1 MDKGDGKMSGDKG
14 IVYCLTNPSMDN
26 YVKIGQT
33 TNLTQRLKSLDTTG
47 VPLSF
52 ECFYAIEVEDYK
64 EIEKLLHQVFADS
77 RTRESREFF
86 QIGAQR
92 VRAAMQLTGG
102 LDVTPTTDTVENDD
116 DQKALD
122 KARTKR
128 EAFNFDMV
136 GIPPQT
142 ELYFYDEKEI
152 TCTVIDKKQ
161 ISFKGETTSLS
172 KAASHIFIERKSK
185 KGEPISNISNMSYN
199 GTVFWYLD
207 GESLN
212 ERRQRMESDVS

>member
-1 MDKGDGKMSGDKG
+1 
-14 IVYCLTNPSMDN
+14 MDN

-33 TNLTQRLKSLDTTG
+33 IDLTQRLKSLSSATG
-47 VPLSF
+47 VPLPF
-52 ECFYAIEVEDYK
+52 ECFYAIEVEDY
-64 EIEKLLHQVFADS
+64 IEVEKKLHDVFADN
-77 RTRESREFF
+77 RINKNREFF

-92 VRAAMQLTGG
+92 VRAAMELTGG
-102 LDVTPTTDTVENDD
+102 RDITPTTDTVEDDD

-128 EAFNFDMV
+128 EVFNFDMV

-142 ELYFYDEKEI
+142 ELYFYDDKEI

-172 KAASHIFIERKSK
+172 KAASDIFMERKRKEGKPVSK
-185 KGEPISNISNMSYN
+185 MSFN
-199 GTVFWYLD
+199 GTLVWYLD

>member
-1 MDKGDGKMSGDKG
+1 
-14 IVYCLTNPSMDN
+14 MDN

-47 VPLSF
+47 VPLPF
-52 ECFYAIEVEDYK
+52 ECVYAIEVEDYK
-64 EIEKLLHQVFADS
+64 EVENLLHQVFADS
-77 RTRESREFF
+77 RIRKSREFF

-92 VRAAMQLTGG
+92 VIAAMKLTGG
-102 LDVTPTTDTVENDD
+102 LDLTPTTDTVEDDD

-142 ELYFYDEKEI
+142 ELYFYDEEEI

-161 ISFKGETTSLS
+161 ISFQGETTSLS
-172 KAASHIFIERKSK
+172 KVASDIFIERKRK
-185 KGEPISNISNMSYN
+185 KGERISNMSNMSFN
-199 GTVFWYLD
+199 GTVFWYLE
-207 GESLN
+207 GESMN